1 MKRKLKYL
9 CLALEVMIGLKL
21 VEMYHNV
28 YPQIS
33 SEACVDCHDLD
44 VAPNGK
50 TVNLFFRETL
60 NEGWFEV
67 NNLYYKQNFWDKRKQ
82 VGQSFDY
89 NGGNKNAGLEMRL
102 YFSSCEL
109 PPYITHGIIIEEDF
123 MTISDVHVS
132 LMKGAYDDA
141 ATLFYYFKF
150 QSDSLYVSG
159 KMKISRRDEKQF
171 SSDEEKKDLLR
182 SYLEKMF
189 WSSPA

>member
-1 MKRKLKYL
+1 M
-9 CLALEVMIGLKL
+9 G
-21 VEMYHNV
+21 
-28 YPQIS
+28 
-33 SEACVDCHDLD
+33 
-44 VAPNGK
+44 
-50 TVNLFFRETL
+50 
-60 NEGWFEV
+60 
-67 NNLYYKQNFWDKRKQ
+67 NNR
-82 VGQSFDY
+82 
-89 NGGNKNAGLEMRL
+89 AGSNYR
-102 YFSSCEL
+102 CEL
-109 PPYITHGIIIEEDF
+109 PLYITHGIIIEEDF

-150 QSDSLYVSG
+150 RSDCLYVFG